1 MSRKIT
7 IGFSPCPNDTFIFD
21 ALVNYRIESP
31 FTFQAVMADVE
42 ELNEMALEGMLDV
55 TKLSFSAYFN
65 VAEQYYLL
73 RSGSALGKGVG
84 PLLISKENP
93 IQKPPSEWKV
103 ALPGKLTTAHLLFSL
118 AYPDIEDKQFMLF
131 SDIENAVLSGE
142 VDAGVIIHE
151 NRFTYRDK
159 GLECIKDLGNYWEER
174 FEMPVPLGGIAAK
187 RELPIAELIMIE
199 ELIRKSVDL
208 AFKDPS
214 VSREFVADHAQEMS
228 EEVRKKHIQTYVND
242 YSLNLGQDGERA
254 ILELGKT
261 ASTLFGLKKTPKNIF
276 LPAGG

>member
-42 ELNEMALEGMLDV
+42 ELNVMALKGMLDV

-65 VAEQYYLL
+65 VAEQYYLM

-84 PLLISKENP
+84 PLLIAKNASIE
-93 IQKPPSEWKV
+93 KPVSEWKV

-118 AYPDIEDKQFMLF
+118 AYPGIQDKQFMLF
-131 SDIENAVLSGE
+131 SDIENAVLNGE

-159 GLECIKDLGNYWEER
+159 GLECIQDLGNYWEER
-174 FEMPVPLGGIAAK
+174 FKMPVPLGGIAAK
-187 RELPIAELIMIE
+187 RELPIAELHTIE
-199 ELIRKSVDL
+199 ELIRKSVDY
-208 AFKDPS
+208 AFKNPS
-214 VSREFVADHAQEMS
+214 ASREFVADHAQEMS

-242 YSLNLGQDGERA
+242 YSLDLGQEGERA
-254 ILELGKT
+254 ILELGET
-261 ASTLFGLKKTPKNIF
+261 ATTLFGLQKASKNIF
-276 LPAGG
+276 LPPAN